1 MLQKFSFCLSNE
13 FSGFVFDFDGTQV
26 KDQQGL
32 FDAFGKGMDAPNG
45 YFGTNWNAFEDSLMD
60 LQWLP
65 EHQVILVHEHLPDLT
80 DDEIR
85 VYLDILSSAS
95 LKWNSS
101 KTKELQK
108 KFPQFIAHNLVVYF
122 RRNLQDRVSSIIA

>member
-1 MLQKFSFCLSNE
+1 MLQQFLFCLPNE
-13 FSGFVFDFDGTQV
+13 LSGFVFNFDGTQV

-65 EHQVILVHEHLPDLT
+65 ERQVILVHEHLPDLT
-80 DDEIR
+80 DGEIR
-85 VYLDILSSAS
+85 VYLDILGSAS
-95 LKWNSS
+95 LKWNSG

-108 KFPQFIAHNLVVYF
+108 KFPQFIVHNLVVYF